1 MAEERGAGG
10 RATVVSLSIGE
21 ERTESALVQSPFL
34 ALHRHLAAL
43 RQTRERVLSGLC
55 PPPRRGSG
63 WWGWNEHVG
72 RPRRVAEWRRRRG
85 EGCKICCRNGV
96 ADECGRP

>member
-55 PPPRRGSG
+55 PPSPSRKRLVGVERARGAAWEG
-63 WWGWNEHVG
+63 G
-72 RPRRVAEWRRRRG
+72 RVAEEKG
-85 EGCKICCRNGV
+85 
-96 ADECGRP
+96 GRLQNML